1 MLKAFTGVLLFS
13 LSIDYWRSTKNNWN
27 SKSLASVLPFYN
39 RAGLSKI
46 KKQFEMNICRGLYP
60 CNDKIIINNLF

>member
-27 SKSLASVLPFYN
+27 SKSLVSVLPFYN

-46 KKQFEMNICRGLYP
+46 KKTISNEYM
-60 CNDKIIINNLF
+60 

>member
-1 MLKAFTGVLLFS
+1 MLKAFTGMLLFS

-27 SKSLASVLPFYN
+27 SKSLVSALTFYN

-46 KKQFEMNICRGLYP
+46 KKQFEMNICRGLYSW
-60 CNDKIIINNLF
+60 NGKIIINNLF